1 MATLLQAQVVE
12 VTQPTGALTLCPM
25 DIVRPYYLIGNIMST
40 QQNAIKHQVNNHGT
54 SIRQV
59 TVYSS
64 ERVTELFYQLVAE
77 TWIPYK
83 RIVHVVH

>member
-1 MATLLQAQVVE
+1 
-12 VTQPTGALTLCPM
+12 
-25 DIVRPYYLIGNIMST
+25 MST
-40 QQNAIKHQVNNHGT
+40 QQYATKHQINNHG
-54 SIRQV
+54 IPVRQV

>member
-1 MATLLQAQVVE
+1 
-12 VTQPTGALTLCPM
+12 
-25 DIVRPYYLIGNIMST
+25 MST

-54 SIRQV
+54 PVRQV

>member
-1 MATLLQAQVVE
+1 
-12 VTQPTGALTLCPM
+12 
-25 DIVRPYYLIGNIMST
+25 MST
-40 QQNAIKHQVNNHGT
+40 QQNAIQHQVSNHGT
-54 SIRQV
+54 PVRQV